1 MWSYRNIKKSFSK
14 NYHRKIKEHHYILLF
29 LSVTLNDAT
38 LSNFWGIHSYLQ
50 FALLW
55 FLPLQIERFS
65 IEAGIINSAIK

>member
-1 MWSYRNIKKSFSK
+1 MMPLCQIFG
-14 NYHRKIKEHHYILLF
+14 
-29 LSVTLNDAT
+29 
-38 LSNFWGIHSYLQ
+38 GIHSYLQ

>member
-1 MWSYRNIKKSFSK
+1 MIVLPKHKKPFSK

-29 LSVTLNDAT
+29 VSVTLMMP
-38 LSNFWGIHSYLQ
+38 LCQIFGGIHSYLQ